1 MTSEY
6 YTSQTGFEFVPP
18 HNPGGYSTTMVNAQ
32 EQALGTEK
40 FRKNQALFR
49 KYTAVDGALKNQII
63 TTVELV
69 FMSPL
74 VEHLTGFRQVSS
86 LTMLQHL
93 FSSYGTIDKMELLQN
108 DVKMMGPY
116 DPKEPLS

>member
-1 MTSEY
+1 
-6 YTSQTGFEFVPP
+6 
-18 HNPGGYSTTMVNAQ
+18 MVNAQ

-69 FMSPL
+69 FLSPL